1 MGCEM
6 KELGCKSLVRL
17 AAVAA
22 AAALVAGCGDNP
34 PPTLPAGNVVQ
45 GPVVGATVFAD
56 RTDTATGFTRNL
68 QDVSEIAAVTDSTGA
83 FQFAAA
89 PSYAYELI
97 STGGT
102 DSITNLPAI
111 TLRAEG
117 GSAGSAA
124 TTNVL
129 TPLTTLVALAPENQR
144 ESLRATIRALGVEP
158 NARIDQGITPAA
170 AALVKAVTTTVA
182 QVTGVVGSASGG
194 LPLEARNA
202 IQTEL
207 ARSLASNLVN
217 VNASNL
223 TSAAGIAAVTRSAT
237 TSALTTLAQDPA
249 RAGGVTI
256 TANQAT
262 VTAVAAAVADSTTA
276 VVNAVQTAAGGTL
289 ATTAASVKPESQ
301 IVVASVSQAI
311 AGETST
317 TKLASVQ
324 QSTGVTAEAPAN
336 SPPTITGDASRS
348 GVVDTA
354 FSYVPTIADPDR
366 NTLNVT
372 VSGTKALP
380 PGLRLNPVTG
390 AITGTPTASGTG
402 VYTLTVTD
410 GRAQAQLTVTITI
423 TRATGATGAT
433 F

>member
-1 MGCEM
+1 MM
-6 KELGCKSLVRL
+6 
-17 AAVAA
+17 AVAA
-22 AAALVAGCGDNP
+22 AAALVAGCGDDP
-34 PPTLPAGNVVQ
+34 VPVVTLPAGNVVQ

-56 RTDTATGFTRNL
+56 RTDTATGFTRNI
-68 QDVSEIAAVTDSTGA
+68 QDGGEVAAVTDSTGA

-217 VNASNL
+217 ATNL

-237 TSALTTLAQDPA
+237 TSALTTLAQDSA

-289 ATTAASVKPESQ
+289 ATTAASVKPENQ

-324 QSTGVTAEAPAN
+324 QSTGVTAVAPVN
-336 SPPTITGDASRS
+336 RPPTITGDTSRT

-354 FSYVPTIADPDR
+354 FSYVPTIADPDQ

-372 VSGTKALP
+372 VSGSKALP
-380 PGLRLNPVTG
+380 PGLKLNPVTG
-390 AITGTPTASGTG
+390 AITGTPTAEGTG
-402 VYTLTVTD
+402 TYTLTVTD
-410 GRAQAQLTVTITI
+410 GRAEASLTVTFTF
-423 TRATGATGAT
+423 TRPTGATGAT

>member
-1 MGCEM
+1 MN
-6 KELGCKSLVRL
+6 KPRCKSLGRL
-17 AAVAA
+17 MAVTA
-22 AAALVAGCGDNP
+22 AAALVAGCGDDP
-34 PPTLPAGNVVQ
+34 VPVGTLPAGNVVQ

-56 RTDTATGFTRNL
+56 RTDSATGFTRNI
-68 QDVSEIAAVTDSTGA
+68 QDSGEVAAVTDGTGA

-89 PSYAYELI
+89 PSYAYDLI

-117 GSAGSAA
+117 GSAGSAT

-194 LPLEARNA
+194 LPLEARDA
-202 IQTEL
+202 IQTEV
-207 ARSLASNLVN
+207 ARSLASNL

-223 TSAAGIAAVTRSAT
+223 TSAAGIAAVTRNAT
-237 TSALTTLAQDPA
+237 TSALTTLAQAPA

-256 TANQAT
+256 TASLTT
-262 VTAVAAAVADSTTA
+262 VAEVAAAVAASTTT

-289 ATTAASVKPESQ
+289 ATTAGSVKPEKD

-311 AGETST
+311 ASETST
-317 TKLASVQ
+317 NKLASVQ
-324 QSTGVTAEAPAN
+324 QSTGITAVAPAN
-336 SPPTITGDASRS
+336 RPPTIAGDTSRT

-354 FSYVPTIADPDR
+354 FSYVPTIADPDQ

-372 VSGTKALP
+372 VSGSKALP
-380 PGLRLNPVTG
+380 PGLKLNPVTG
-390 AITGTPTASGTG
+390 AITGTPTAQGTG
-402 VYTLTVTD
+402 TYTLTVTD
-410 GRAQAQLTVTITI
+410 GRAQASLTVTFTF
-423 TRATGATGAT
+423 TRPTGATGAT